1 VEDFENLMPFQQ
13 QQMTSPP
20 LPERAARGRVMAAGL
35 SLLFVLAIALVL
47 PAQTLAAGP
56 ACAAATRARERT
68 ALFFGEVG
76 KHGWRH
82 TLVKVLQGPFLGTSV
97 RDIPMPAG
105 RTGACVSAL
114 DCSIEAAQQYKHL
127 ASTHAQ
133 RAVRLAGSCR
143 LLLRRQAQR
152 SHFSLRR
159 VVQKFEHRLH
169 REGAELLQS
178 ANAKLDELR
187 ALSAGPDFAAE
198 LSLIHNS
205 LLRAAHEQHRAESRV
220 QALERQLVDEK
231 LRAQT
236 LREDAAQL
244 ARVAEGAEAKSAA
257 AQHLASELL
266 ALQATD
272 AAASKS
278 ASDEALQLA
287 STIDEL
293 QQRVRQA
300 DEQLADAEKAVGIE
314 RVARKS
320 AVDLVDQFKQRVE
333 AKTREYEE
341 LNMLLSGERLAHVSE
356 VSHLREKVEALMVHT
371 KQAQVDALA
380 QKQQVQLLR
389 DQKEALAQQLDM
401 QRKSTQEY
409 EVKLASERGER
420 TELQHVVRRLQVA
433 SGAPPTRPSL
443 SCAVAQC
450 QHRLLLSE
458 MLLEGT
464 SARKDCE
471 ATGNSGS
478 ERHFMPHQAVAGLF
492 MMVLTT
498 SVSVASLVAS
508 RVLRHKEAARVLVA
522 EGAIQTEGPTVENVQ
537 AEWRER
543 VQGIETA
550 KGYAEQRVHDLRR
563 LLEEE
568 QETVRSLAEAVKSL
582 ELLLQS
588 ARTEMHESSVQ
599 ERQAVAERE
608 KAHEEL
614 ATLTRH
620 IEVLEAKVSTLVST
634 LQHQRREETTRWQQM
649 EKQQQHMQQDADKA
663 QRQLMELRSAL
674 QLKTS
679 AVLLLEEQVAQQ
691 KLILLPARHQALVER
706 EEPLLLVA
714 GRQQQ
719 KAEAEAEALHH
730 CALHHCAPLDTQDA
744 TPAIP
749 VHASWPHIAPE
760 GELAVEEVG
769 RQEGTGKGLKTIV
782 SEVKT
787 IVCEMEGGEWKWTCP
802 KPVHMPT
809 IPAAPVN
816 TQPGEVVPT
825 PTKAKENKEAQGR
838 DWTPSLE
845 IFSPD
850 MAPSI
855 GLAQDASRAG
865 GRAGHS
871 PGGAPQEGHDCAPHS
886 NGDREARVITGLER
900 EEPQWAAVWSQAVS
914 EASSVTDEARSEI
927 SACDSE
933 GSYFSAA
940 GSVRSLTSDFSDA
953 SAVSS
958 TAMSQAA
965 THASGG
971 SRAERESAHRERA
984 KRKEKEKSSL
994 RGADAFHGD
1003 KENVQNGIR
1012 ARASH
1017 SQRGLRAKGL
1027 ARFDLSAAPSFA
1039 ATSMSVGFVAAG
1051 ELPQGLRHPTP
1062 NPHRP
1067 LAGILTLQGTC
1078 MGPHLRICAHTAHV
1092 QMRSAEGFD
1101 QANACVCFR
1110 VLAGPRSV

>member
-1 VEDFENLMPFQQ
+1 MVGVWLM
-13 QQMTSPP
+13 
-20 LPERAARGRVMAAGL
+20 
-35 SLLFVLAIALVL
+35 FVLAVALVL

-82 TLVKVLQGPFLGTSV
+82 TLVKVLQGPFLGTRV

-105 RTGACVSAL
+105 RTGVCVSAL
-114 DCSIEAAQQYKHL
+114 DCSIEVAQQYKHL

-133 RAVRLAGSCR
+133 RAARLAGSCR

-159 VVQKFEHRLH
+159 VVQDFEHRLH

-187 ALSAGPDFAAE
+187 VLSAGPDFAAE

-205 LLRAAHEQHRAESRV
+205 LLRAAHEQHRVESRV
-220 QALERQLVDEK
+220 QALERQLDDEK
-231 LRAQT
+231 LRSQT
-236 LREDAAQL
+236 LREEAVQL
-244 ARVAEGAEAKSAA
+244 ARVAEGAEAKSAS
-257 AQHLASELL
+257 AQRLASELL
-266 ALQATD
+266 ALQAAE

-287 STIDEL
+287 ATIEEL

-314 RVARKS
+314 RIARKS
-320 AVDLVDQFKQRVE
+320 AVDLVDQFKQRLE
-333 AKTREYEE
+333 AKKKEFEE

-356 VSHLREKVEALMVHT
+356 VSNLREQVEVLMVHT

-409 EVKLASERGER
+409 EVQLASERAAR
-420 TELQHVVRRLQVA
+420 TELQHMVRSIQVA
-433 SGAPPTRPSL
+433 PGALPTRPSR

-450 QHRLLLSE
+450 QHRQLLSE

-464 SARKDCE
+464 SAREDGE
-471 ATGNSGS
+471 ATGSSGS
-478 ERHFMPHQAVAGLF
+478 ERRFMPHQAVAGLF

-498 SVSVASLVAS
+498 SVSVVSLVAS
-508 RVLRHKEAARVLVA
+508 RVMRHKEAARVLVA

-543 VQGIETA
+543 VQGIEAA
-550 KGYAEQRVHDLRR
+550 KGYAEQRVRDLQS
-563 LLEEE
+563 LLDEE
-568 QETVRSLAEAVKSL
+568 QEAVRSQAEALKSL

-588 ARTEMHESSVQ
+588 ARTEMHESSVR
-599 ERQAVAERE
+599 ELQAVAERE
-608 KAHEEL
+608 KAEEEL

-620 IEVLEAKVSTLVST
+620 LEVLEAKVSTLVST
-634 LQHQRREETTRWQQM
+634 LQHQRREATTRWQQM

-714 GRQQQ
+714 GQQQ
-719 KAEAEAEALHH
+719 QGAEAEALD
-730 CALHHCAPLDTQDA
+730 AQDA
-744 TPAIP
+744 TAAIP
-749 VHASWPHIAPE
+749 LDASWPHIAPE
-760 GELAVEEVG
+760 GELGVGEEG
-769 RQEGTGKGLKTIV
+769 RQEGTGKGVKTIV
-782 SEVKT
+782 SE
-787 IVCEMEGGEWKWTCP
+787 IEGGEWQWSCSKSF
-802 KPVHMPT
+802 HIPT
-809 IPAAPVN
+809 IAGAQV
-816 TQPGEVVPT
+816 TTHRGEVVPT
-825 PTKAKENKEAQGR
+825 PTKAKKNKEAQGLDR
-838 DWTPSLE
+838 PATLE
-845 IFSPD
+845 LFSPD

-865 GRAGHS
+865 GRAEHS
-871 PGGAPQEGHDCAPHS
+871 PGGAPQEGDDCAPHS
-886 NGDREARVITGLER
+886 NGDRETRVITGPEA

-933 GSYFSAA
+933 VSYYSAA
-940 GSVRSLTSDFSDA
+940 GSVRSLTSDFSEA

-971 SRAERESAHRERA
+971 SRAERESARRERA
-984 KRKEKEKSSL
+984 RRKEKSSL
-994 RGADAFHGD
+994 RDADAFHGD

-1051 ELPQGLRHPTP
+1051 DFPPGLPPSVTP
-1062 NPHRP
+1062 P
-1067 LAGILTLQGTC
+1067 
-1078 MGPHLRICAHTAHV
+1078 
-1092 QMRSAEGFD
+1092 
-1101 QANACVCFR
+1101 
-1110 VLAGPRSV
+1110 